1 MFALHSRHTSA
12 SFAAA
17 ALVWTKFTAEE
28 QRSAQASMNGGVN
41 SRWRQQ
47 THGRAQRLNGKVSPR
62 AWNIARNAASTRR
75 LDWTH
80 ETSQSRILRRA
91 AVDDMQDTPPVLAPL
106 RSVLLSVQAHHQ
118 RRRNDRFCRCQRVEV
133 DACSE
138 GSEPHLADPRPME
151 LARAG
156 RPADRQWKRQN
167 GFVVKFCFVELA
179 CESGMSRV
187 LMPAVPVVMSMSSH
201 LLL

>member
-1 MFALHSRHTSA
+1 MGTVTAITVQVTQSSMAFHRIKKAMNM
-12 SFAAA
+12 
-17 ALVWTKFTAEE
+17 LVTNFSGMAT
-28 QRSAQASMNGGVN
+28 V
-41 SRWRQQ
+41 
-47 THGRAQRLNGKVSPR
+47 
-62 AWNIARNAASTRR
+62 AASTRR

-156 RPADRQWKRQN
+156 RPADRPWKRQN
-167 GFVVKFCFVELA
+167 GFVEVMTLLNLHAK
-179 CESGMSRV
+179 
-187 LMPAVPVVMSMSSH
+187 VV
-201 LLL
+201 

>member
-1 MFALHSRHTSA
+1 MVAHNA
-12 SFAAA
+12 S
-17 ALVWTKFTAEE
+17 TA
-28 QRSAQASMNGGVN
+28 
-41 SRWRQQ
+41 
-47 THGRAQRLNGKVSPR
+47 KCPR
-62 AWNIARNAASTRR
+62 AWNIARTAASTCR

-106 RSVLLSVQAHHQ
+106 QSVLLSVQAHHQ
-118 RRRNDRFCRCQRVEV
+118 RRRNDRFCRCQRVEF

-156 RPADRQWKRQN
+156 RPADRPWKRQN
-167 GFVVKFCFVELA
+167 EFVQVLTLFKLHAKVVLFKGGVQPGG
-179 CESGMSRV
+179 ESAIERETGVRRAASGQR
-187 LMPAVPVVMSMSSH
+187 PATAEIHIYVYIIQVTTR
-201 LLL
+201 LLYG

>member
-1 MFALHSRHTSA
+1 MVAHNA
-12 SFAAA
+12 S
-17 ALVWTKFTAEE
+17 TA
-28 QRSAQASMNGGVN
+28 
-41 SRWRQQ
+41 
-47 THGRAQRLNGKVSPR
+47 KCPR
-62 AWNIARNAASTRR
+62 AWNIARTAASTRR
-75 LDWTH
+75 LGWIH

-118 RRRNDRFCRCQRVEV
+118 RRRNDRFSRCQRVEV

-156 RPADRQWKRQN
+156 RPADRPWKRRTCMR
-167 GFVVKFCFVELA
+167 KWYEY
-179 CESGMSRV
+179 RV

>member
-1 MFALHSRHTSA
+1 MVAHNA
-12 SFAAA
+12 S
-17 ALVWTKFTAEE
+17 TA
-28 QRSAQASMNGGVN
+28 
-41 SRWRQQ
+41 
-47 THGRAQRLNGKVSPR
+47 KCPR
-62 AWNIARNAASTRR
+62 AWNIARTAASTRR

-118 RRRNDRFCRCQRVEV
+118 RRRNGRFCRCQRVEF

-156 RPADRQWKRQN
+156 RTADRPWKRQN
-167 GFVVKFCFVELA
+167 GFVQVLTLFKLHAEVVVSTVESRLCA
-179 CESGMSRV
+179 PCAESVSASAEELRERETRGEV
-187 LMPAVPVVMSMSSH
+187 DQWQCGVNVE
-201 LLL
+201 

>member
-1 MFALHSRHTSA
+1 MVAHNA
-12 SFAAA
+12 S
-17 ALVWTKFTAEE
+17 TA
-28 QRSAQASMNGGVN
+28 
-41 SRWRQQ
+41 
-47 THGRAQRLNGKVSPR
+47 KCPR
-62 AWNIARNAASTRR
+62 AWNIARTAASTRR
-75 LDWTH
+75 LGWTH

-91 AVDDMQDTPPVLAPL
+91 AVYDMQDTPPVLAPL